1 MKLIIPTIVLVFF
14 AMVATAQQDAANVSS
29 VADEVKPESS
39 VAPAKAVEQ
48 LAAGLW
54 LAIGPD
60 MQMLPTGTYRF
71 IFVPSDA
78 GSTVEVTTI
87 TTGAGGPGPAP
98 VPPVGDLSTKTA
110 ATLANVTEAGK
121 KTTATALLTVFEE
134 TNKSIVS
141 GSLTDQTQ
149 VSAALNLVL
158 TYATAGK
165 AGWSDFV
172 KLAGDTLT
180 ASTSI
185 KATEAALKVFITEL
199 KKL

>member
-1 MKLIIPTIVLVFF
+1 MKWLIPTIVLVFF

-29 VADEVKPESS
+29 VAVVADEVKPESS

-78 GSTVEVTTI
+78 GATVEVTTI
-87 TTGAGGPGPAP
+87 TTGAGGP

-185 KATEAALKVFITEL
+185 KATEAALKVFIVEL
-199 KKL
+199 KKI

>member
-1 MKLIIPTIVLVFF
+1 MKWLIPTIVLVFF

-29 VADEVKPESS
+29 VAVVADEVKPESS

-78 GSTVEVTTI
+78 GATVEVTTI
-87 TTGAGGPGPAP
+87 TTGAGGP

>member
-1 MKLIIPTIVLVFF
+1 LKSLIPTLVLIFCAMIV
-14 AMVATAQQDAANVSS
+14 TAQQDATTATP
-29 VADEVKPESS
+29 VAVDAAAAEAETA

-48 LAAGLW
+48 STGGLW

-60 MQMLPTGTYRF
+60 MQMLPVGTYRF
-71 IFVPSDA
+71 IFVPAD
-78 GSTVEVTTI
+78 STSNVEVTTI
-87 TTGAGGPGPAP
+87 TTGTGGPTP
-98 VPPVGDLSTKTA
+98 PPVGDLA
-110 ATLANVTEAGK
+110 ARTSAALAKVTEAGK

-134 TNKSIVS
+134 TNKSIAS

-165 AGWSDFV
+165 AGWGDFV

-185 KATEAALKVFITEL
+185 KATEAALNVFITEL

>member
-1 MKLIIPTIVLVFF
+1 MKWLIPTIVLVFF

-29 VADEVKPESS
+29 VAVVADEVKPESS

-78 GSTVEVTTI
+78 GATVEVTTI
-87 TTGAGGPGPAP
+87 TTGAGGP

-199 KKL
+199 KNL

>member
-1 MKLIIPTIVLVFF
+1 LNRLAPTIIVLLMCLTVSGHQQTPGMIS
-14 AMVATAQQDAANVSS
+14 ADADTPATVSIP
-29 VADEVKPESS
+29 AESQ
-39 VAPAKAVEQ
+39 AVEV
-48 LAAGLW
+48 AASGLW
-54 LAIGPD
+54 IGIGPN
-60 MQMLPTGTYRF
+60 MEVLPLGTYRF
-71 IFVPSDA
+71 IFVPADSA
-78 GSTVEVTTI
+78 SNVEVTTI
-87 TTGAGGPGPAP
+87 TTGTGGPTP
-98 VPPVGDLSTKTA
+98 PPVGDLA
-110 ATLANVTEAGK
+110 ARTSAALAKVTEAGK

-134 TNKSIVS
+134 TNKSIAS

-185 KATEAALKVFITEL
+185 KATEAALKVFIAEL
-199 KKL
+199 KKI

>member
-1 MKLIIPTIVLVFF
+1 MIV
-14 AMVATAQQDAANVSS
+14 TAQQDATTATP
-29 VADEVKPESS
+29 VAVDAAAAEAETA

-48 LAAGLW
+48 STGGLW

-60 MQMLPTGTYRF
+60 MQMLPVGTYRF
-71 IFVPSDA
+71 IFVPAD
-78 GSTVEVTTI
+78 STSNVEVTTI
-87 TTGAGGPGPAP
+87 TTGTGGPTAP
-98 VPPVGDLSTKTA
+98 PPVGDLSARTSA
-110 ATLANVTEAGK
+110 SLAKVTEAGK
-121 KTTATALLTVFEE
+121 KATATALLTVFEE
-134 TNKSIVS
+134 TNKSIAS

-185 KATEAALKVFITEL
+185 KATEAALNVFITEL